1 MSFADLLNLTC
12 TIQRYTSTENEWNQ
26 PVKTWADHIVD
37 EPCRKVE
44 VESNDRYAE
53 ILQGAKVVLADFEVL
68 LEPNDITERDQMILD
83 SNTYE
88 ILRVHTM
95 YENTDAHHTKLYV
108 RQVR

>member
-12 TIQRYTSTENEWNQ
+12 TIQRYTSTTDDWGQ
-26 PVKTWADHIVD
+26 TTKAWVDYLVD

-44 VESNDRYAE
+44 VETNDRYAE
-53 ILQGAKVVLADFEVL
+53 LVQGAKVVLADFEVL
-68 LEPNDITERDQMILD
+68 LEPNDITERDQMIFE

-88 ILRVHTM
+88 IFRVHTM